1 MQYCK
6 SERFL
11 KTLYFVFALTAACF
25 ALIIAT
31 DSSAKWDL
39 VRDEMVS
46 AGVLDSNADN
56 MQSIIQAPK
65 TDSWIIRAHDD
76 RIGVFKATGELDY
89 IVDVHIF
96 SLPPSDQELLKNG
109 IWVSDEK
116 ELAALMEDY
125 TG

>member
-11 KTLYFVFALTAACF
+11 RTLYFVFALTVGC
-25 ALIIAT
+25 IAMIVAT
-31 DSSAKWDL
+31 ESSSKWDR

-46 AGVLDSNADN
+46 AGVLDTNEDTAHA
-56 MQSIIQAPK
+56 QK
-65 TDSWIIRAHDD
+65 KESWIIRAHDD
-76 RIGVFKATGELDY
+76 RIGVFKANGELDY

-96 SLPPSDQELLKNG
+96 SLPPADQELLKNG